1 MPLEIPDLPPL
12 WSSPAPI
19 GHNGGPVLSPRAPS
33 RLSIST
39 PEMRDRICNLLCD
52 GVPVAA
58 ICRTAEMPG
67 RSTVQ
72 RWRRDDLGFD
82 RSCGF
87 AQEMG
92 YDLLAH
98 RVVEEVEAVMKTRGV
113 MMARLIFNVRRQ
125 QLARQAPAYFGNR
138 GLGR

>member
-1 MPLEIPDLPPL
+1 MRLEAPDLPPL

-19 GHNGGPVLSPRAPS
+19 GHNGGPALLPRAPG
-33 RLSIST
+33 RPSIST
-39 PEMRDRICNLLCD
+39 PELRNRICDLLCD
-52 GVPVAA
+52 GVPLAV
-58 ICRTAEMPG
+58 ICRASGMPS

-72 RWRRDDLGFD
+72 RWRRDDPAFD
-82 RSCGF
+82 RSYGL
-87 AQEMG
+87 AQEQG

-98 RVVEEVEAVMKTRGV
+98 LVVEEVQHSIGACGV
-113 MMARLIFNVRRQ
+113 AMARLIFNMRCQ